1 MERMLRSGN
10 KTVAG
15 FIGAGLILAAAWMGL
30 DISGEDSTDTPT
42 PTSTTPSPAP
52 TTATAPAT
60 TPTTVPATP
69 TTVTSIT
76 VTPTV
81 AQNSISGLP
90 ACTTMELP
98 DQADLVIGD
107 ILAGGPFDYPDND
120 GVRFGNYE
128 GILPDESS
136 NYYREYTVETPG
148 LNHRGPLR
156 IVTGGTQATDPE
168 VWYFTEDHYE
178 SFCEIT
184 DAESVEN

>member
-1 MERMLRSGN
+1 MLRSGN

-15 FIGAGLILAAAWMGL
+15 FIGAGLILAAAWMGF
-30 DISGEDSTDTPT
+30 DISGDDSADTPT
-42 PTSTTPSPAP
+42 PTSMP
-52 TTATAPAT
+52 TTANTFLPGQNTSTPAPE
-60 TPTTVPATP
+60 PTTASPG
-69 TTVTSIT
+69 
-76 VTPTV
+76 
-81 AQNSISGLP
+81 QNTISGLP
-90 ACTTMELP
+90 TCTTLELP
-98 DQADLVIGD
+98 NQADLVIGD

-128 GILPDESS
+128 GILPDESN

>member
-1 MERMLRSGN
+1 MEPMLRSGN

-30 DISGEDSTDTPT
+30 DISGDDSADRPDPTTTPT
-42 PTSTTPSPAP
+42 
-52 TTATAPAT
+52 TAPAT
-60 TPTTVPATP
+60 TATTAPATTATIISP
-69 TTVTSIT
+69 G
-76 VTPTV
+76 
-81 AQNSISGLP
+81 QNTISGLP
-90 ACTTMELP
+90 SCTTMELP

-128 GILPDESS
+128 GILPDESG

-168 VWYFTEDHYE
+168 VWYFTGDHYE

>member
-15 FIGAGLILAAAWMGL
+15 FIGAGLILAAAWMGF
-30 DISGEDSTDTPT
+30 DISGDDSADTPT
-42 PTSTTPSPAP
+42 PTSMPTTANTFLPGQNTSTPAPEP
-52 TTATAPAT
+52 TTATTASPG
-60 TPTTVPATP
+60 
-69 TTVTSIT
+69 
-76 VTPTV
+76 
-81 AQNSISGLP
+81 QNTISGLP
-90 ACTTMELP
+90 TCTTLELP
-98 DQADLVIGD
+98 NQADLVIGD

-128 GILPDESS
+128 GILPDESN

>member
-1 MERMLRSGN
+1 MEPMLRSGN

-30 DISGEDSTDTPT
+30 DISGDDSADRPDPTTTPT
-42 PTSTTPSPAP
+42 
-52 TTATAPAT
+52 TAPAT
-60 TPTTVPATP
+60 PTA
-69 TTVTSIT
+69 
-76 VTPTV
+76 

-128 GILPDESS
+128 GILPDESG

-168 VWYFTEDHYE
+168 VWYFTGDHYE